1 MSRSTPHSHT
11 ETTMIE
17 RRPAL
22 GKGLSA
28 LIPDAPEAPRSG
40 ALDVDIDLLAPSDQ
54 QPRLIMEDAKLAE
67 LAQSIKANGIIQPIL
82 VRRTG
87 AAYSI
92 IAGERRWRAAQRA
105 GLLKV
110 PVIIREMPEGSERQL
125 LELALVENLQRE
137 NLNPVDEALAYQ
149 RLADE
154 FGLTQDQIAA
164 AVGKD
169 RTSVANYVRLLRLPE
184 EVRGD
189 LASGALS
196 MGHARALLALP
207 DAGSQRQAAREVIS
221 RALSVRDTE
230 SLVRKL
236 AAPTR
241 APRQQPAP
249 APLDVH
255 TRAAADRLRFALGT
269 KVRILRRAEG
279 GTIEIAFSSEAELH
293 RIYEYLTDTR
303 ATRLDQN

>member
-1 MSRSTPHSHT
+1 MV
-11 ETTMIE
+11 E

-28 LIPDAPEAPRSG
+28 LIPDAPEPARTG
-40 ALDVDIDLLAPSDQ
+40 AIDVDIDLLTPSDQ
-54 QPRLIMEDAKLAE
+54 QPRIMLDDAKLEE
-67 LAQSIKANGIIQPIL
+67 LAGSIKSNGIIQPIL

-87 AAYSI
+87 DSYRI

-110 PVIIREMPEGSERQL
+110 PVLVRDVPEGSERHL

-137 NLNPVDEALAYQ
+137 DLNPVDEALAYQ
-149 RLADE
+149 RLSDE
-154 FGLTQDQIAA
+154 FGLTQEQIAA

-169 RTSVANYVRLLRLPE
+169 RSSVANYLRLLRLPD

-189 LASGALS
+189 LASGAFS

-207 DAGSQRQAAREVIS
+207 DAATQRQAAREVIA

-230 SLVRKL
+230 ALVRKMTSP
-236 AAPTR
+236 APTR
-241 APRQQPAP
+241 PAAVP
-249 APLDVH
+249 KQTDVH
-255 TRAAADRLRFALGT
+255 TRAAEDRLRFVLGT
-269 KVRILRRAEG
+269 KVRIVRRGSG
-279 GTIEIAFSSEAELH
+279 GAIEIAFGSETELH
-293 RIYEYLTDTR
+293 RLYEQLTDSR
-303 ATRLDQN
+303 KPSQSE

>member
-1 MSRSTPHSHT
+1 
-11 ETTMIE
+11 MIE

-28 LIPDAPEAPRSG
+28 LIPEAPVAPRQG
-40 ALDVDIDLLAPSDQ
+40 ALEVDIDLLAPSDQ
-54 QPRLIMEDAKLAE
+54 QPRLIIDDAKLEE
-67 LAQSIKANGIIQPIL
+67 LTQSIKANGVIQPIL

-87 AAYSI
+87 AAYRI

-110 PVIIREMPEGSERQL
+110 PVVIREMPEGSERQL

-154 FGLTQDQIAA
+154 FGLTQEQIAA

-169 RTSVANYVRLLRLPE
+169 RTSVANYLRLLRLPE

-196 MGHARALLALP
+196 MGHARALLALT
-207 DAGSQRQAAREVIS
+207 DAAAQRQAAREVIAKS
-221 RALSVRDTE
+221 LSVRDTE
-230 SLVRKL
+230 ALVRRL
-236 AAPTR
+236 AAPAR
-241 APRQQPAP
+241 APRPETARP
-249 APLDVH
+249 DVH
-255 TRAAADRLRFALGT
+255 TRAAEDRLRFALGT
-269 KVRILRRAEG
+269 KVRIARRGHG
-279 GTIEIAFSSEAELH
+279 GTIEIAFSSESELH
-293 RIYEYLTDTR
+293 RLYEYLVDTR
-303 ATRLDQN
+303 PAHVGEN

>member
-1 MSRSTPHSHT
+1 MT
-11 ETTMIE
+11 E

-28 LIPDAPEAPRSG
+28 LIPDAPEPPRHG
-40 ALDVDIDLLAPSDQ
+40 ALEVDIDLLAPSNQ
-54 QPRLIMEDAKLAE
+54 QPRQIIDDAKIGE
-67 LAQSIKANGIIQPIL
+67 LAQSIRANGIIQPIL

-87 AAYSI
+87 AAYRI

-110 PVIIREMPEGSERQL
+110 PVVIRDMPEGSDQKL

-169 RTSVANYVRLLRLPE
+169 RTSVTNFLRLLRLPD

-189 LASGALS
+189 LASGTLS

-207 DAGSQRQAAREVIS
+207 DAASQRQAAREVIS

-236 AAPTR
+236 AAPARTSR
-241 APRQQPAP
+241 PEARVTP
-249 APLDVH
+249 DVH
-255 TRAAADRLRFALGT
+255 TRAAEDRLRFALGT

-279 GTIEIAFSSEAELH
+279 GTIEIAFGSESELN

-303 ATRLDQN
+303 ATHLNQN

>member
-1 MSRSTPHSHT
+1 ML
-11 ETTMIE
+11 E

-28 LIPDAPEAPRSG
+28 LIPDAPEPPRQG
-40 ALDVDIDLLAPSDQ
+40 AIEVDIDLLAPSDQ
-54 QPRLIMEDAKLAE
+54 QPRLQMDDARLAE
-67 LAQSIKANGIIQPIL
+67 LADSIKANGVIQPIL

-87 AAYSI
+87 TTYRI

-105 GLLKV
+105 GLMKV
-110 PVIIREMPEGSERQL
+110 PIVIRDVPAGSEQQL
-125 LELALVENLQRE
+125 LELALVENIQRE
-137 NLNPVDEALAYQ
+137 NLNTIDEALAYQ

-154 FGLTQDQIAA
+154 FSLTQDQIAA

-169 RTSVANYVRLLRLPE
+169 RSSVANYLRLLKLPD

-207 DAGSQRQAAREVIS
+207 DAAAQRHAAREVMS

-230 SLVRKL
+230 ALVRKL
-236 AAPTR
+236 MSPASTR
-241 APRQQPAP
+241 AKSPERPAN
-249 APLDVH
+249 DVH
-255 TRAAADRLRFALGT
+255 TRAAEDRMRFALGT
-269 KVRILRRAEG
+269 KVRIVRRGQG
-279 GTIEIAFSSEAELH
+279 GTIEIDFGSETELN
-293 RIYEYLTDTR
+293 RLYELLTR
-303 ATRLDQN
+303 Q

>member
-1 MSRSTPHSHT
+1 M
-11 ETTMIE
+11 ME

-28 LIPDAPEAPRSG
+28 LIPDAPEPARTG
-40 ALDVDIDLLAPSDQ
+40 AIEVDVDLLAPSDQ
-54 QPRLIMEDAKLAE
+54 QPRVILDDGKLEE
-67 LAQSIKANGIIQPIL
+67 LAASIRSNGIIQPIL

-87 AAYSI
+87 SSYRI

-110 PVIIREMPEGSERQL
+110 PVLVRDVPEGSERHL

-137 NLNPVDEALAYQ
+137 DLNPIDEALAYQ
-149 RLADE
+149 RLAEE

-169 RTSVANYVRLLRLPE
+169 RSSVANYLRLLRLPE

-189 LASGALS
+189 LASGAFS
-196 MGHARALLALP
+196 MGHARALLSLP
-207 DAGSQRQAAREVIS
+207 DAATQRQAAREVIA

-230 SLVRKL
+230 ALVKKM
-236 AAPTR
+236 AS
-241 APRQQPAP
+241 PAP
-249 APLDVH
+249 ARPAAAAKQADVH
-255 TRAAADRLRFALGT
+255 TRAAEDRLRFALGT
-269 KVRILRRAEG
+269 KVRIVRRG
-279 GTIEIAFSSEAELH
+279 GGGAIEIPFGSEAELH
-293 RIYEYLTDTR
+293 RLYEQLTESRTP
-303 ATRLDQN
+303 AQGE

>member
-1 MSRSTPHSHT
+1 M
-11 ETTMIE
+11 ME

-28 LIPDAPEAPRSG
+28 LIPDAPEPPRQG

-54 QPRLIMEDAKLAE
+54 QPRLIIEDAKLDE

-87 AAYSI
+87 AAYRI

-110 PVIIREMPEGSERQL
+110 PVIIRDMPEGSERQL

-149 RLADE
+149 RLVDE

-169 RTSVANYVRLLRLPE
+169 RTSVANYLRLLRLPE

-207 DAGSQRQAAREVIS
+207 DAGAQRQAAREVIS
-221 RALSVRDTE
+221 RSLSVRDTE

-236 AAPTR
+236 AAPVR
-241 APRQQPAP
+241 EPRPGARGVTT
-249 APLDVH
+249 DVH
-255 TRAAADRLRFALGT
+255 TRAAEDRLRFALGT

-279 GTIEIAFSSEAELH
+279 GTIEIAFGSESELN
-293 RIYEYLTDTR
+293 RIYEQLTDTR
-303 ATRLDQN
+303 ASHLNQS